1 MRRANVAALAV
12 VVVFVALSSA
22 GCTDKRAAQIRTLTR
37 DRNQLS
43 TQREQLRT
51 QLNKAHQDNAS
62 LESALAARGTELTGA
77 RAKIR
82 QLESKADSAQR
93 RDKGTGWT
101 QTLHGDK
108 IGVGSDL
115 LFRSG
120 RASLSSRGKVKLNKI
135 AADLKGVYAGLPVR
149 VYGYTDS
156 DPIKVSK
163 KSWQD
168 NLDLSAN
175 RAMAV
180 TRYLISKG
188 IKANKVETVAMG
200 ATGFLAKNNTTSG
213 KAKNRRVEIV
223 VVKG

>member
-1 MRRANVAALAV
+1 MRRANVAVLAV

-101 QTLHGDK
+101 QTLHGAED
-108 IGVGSDL
+108 STTPMPDSMTS
-115 LFRSG
+115 RT
-120 RASLSSRGKVKLNKI
+120 RAMSSSRRST
-135 AADLKGVYAGLPVR
+135 P
-149 VYGYTDS
+149 
-156 DPIKVSK
+156 
-163 KSWQD
+163 
-168 NLDLSAN
+168 
-175 RAMAV
+175 
-180 TRYLISKG
+180 
-188 IKANKVETVAMG
+188 
-200 ATGFLAKNNTTSG
+200 
-213 KAKNRRVEIV
+213 
-223 VVKG
+223 